1 METGLESQSAISFK
15 LLKMGLLHFE
25 KNADYRYGIWKMD
38 EDENRL
44 KNILEQKF
52 VAPQKN
58 PGKRM
63 EFLSVRAL
71 AKWMDIDPMSI
82 EYLSSGRPY
91 LKNSKTAI
99 SISHTKGYV
108 AVMLSDDIVNI
119 GTDIEQRSDRVQK
132 VAHKF
137 MHPEELENISELS
150 CSRPLALLLH
160 WSAKESLFKA
170 IPDEGVDFAKDLRIL
185 KFSAPSERGRFMG
198 KALRSGMAFQI
209 DYRVENEFVFTTCYP
224 ISEI

>member
-1 METGLESQSAISFK
+1 MGIGLKSQSDISFK
-15 LLKMGLLHFE
+15 QLKMGLLHFE
-25 KNADYRYGIWKMD
+25 KNADYCYGIWKMD
-38 EDENRL
+38 EDENKLR
-44 KNILEQKF
+44 NILENGIA
-52 VAPQKN
+52 APQKN
-58 PGKRM
+58 QGKRI

-82 EYLSSGRPY
+82 EHLSSGRPY
-91 LKNSKTAI
+91 LKDSKTGI

-108 AVMLSDDIVNI
+108 AIMLSDIVTI

-137 MHPEELENISELS
+137 MHPEELENISKLS
-150 CSRPLALLLH
+150 CSRSLALLLH
-160 WSAKESLFKA
+160 WSAKEALFKA

-185 KFSAPSERGRFMG
+185 EFSAPSEKGRFMG

-209 DYRVENEFVFTTCYP
+209 DYRVEKDFVFTTCYP

>member
-1 METGLESQSAISFK
+1 MGIGLKSQSDISFK
-15 LLKMGLLHFE
+15 QLKMGLLHFE
-25 KNADYRYGIWKMD
+25 KNADYCYGIWKMD
-38 EDENRL
+38 EDENKLR
-44 KNILEQKF
+44 NILENGIA
-52 VAPQKN
+52 APQKN
-58 PGKRM
+58 QGKRI

-82 EYLSSGRPY
+82 EHLSSGRPY
-91 LKNSKTAI
+91 LKDSKTGI

-108 AVMLSDDIVNI
+108 AIMLSDDIVNI

-137 MHPEELENISELS
+137 MHPEELENISKLS

-160 WSAKESLFKA
+160 WSAKEALFKA

-185 KFSAPSERGRFMG
+185 EFSEPSEKGRFVG
-198 KALRSGMAFQI
+198 KALKSGMAFQI
-209 DYRVENEFVFTTCYP
+209 DYRVEKEFVFTTCYP
-224 ISEI
+224 IPEI